1 MASVY
6 LAEDVQL
13 GRRVAIKRVHPE
25 REIDV
30 RPRFRREMRLAAS
43 LSHPHLV
50 RLLDAIVEEGAVLLI
65 MEYVEGE
72 TLAERLRHGPLELP
86 AVREVLRSL
95 CDAVDYLHSQG
106 VIHRDIKPA
115 NILLD
120 RTGRVKLTDLGI
132 ASAAEA
138 TGITTSG
145 SVLGTPAYM
154 APELFEGRRATPATD
169 IWSLAAVTFE
179 MLTGQRAQRGATM
192 PEIALSVT
200 REAPPDLRDHWPEAG
215 ALAAALRRGMAR
227 RSQDRPSAAS
237 TFLAEVEAGLREAQ
251 HGRTIRPGP
260 TSAKSLLAP
269 TTVVPP
275 VRTPR
280 SRSRRDTSR
289 RLVAPLLLAALALLA
304 AGVVAIVVS
313 SGNDGARERQSAG
326 GSVAKTTTGAEPTT
340 RQSTRTTKTG
350 SRAPSTT
357 TGDSSSGSGS
367 TRQKRAPQESA
378 PPTAPSRGSTPQAPA
393 PAAPAGSSGPPAE
406 AATDSP
412 AGAVQA
418 FYGLAAAHRYED
430 AWALATPGLRVQLQG
445 FRAFRAQFSSVR
457 SIRFHRA
464 EIVRQTPDAATVA
477 IATTATHVSR
487 VDRCAGTAT
496 TARGPSG
503 GWLVTRVSVSC

>member
-6 LAEDVQL
+6 LAEDVHL
-13 GRRVAIKRVHPE
+13 GRKVAIKRLHPE

-50 RLLDAIVEEGAVLLI
+50 RLLDAIVEDEAVLLV

-86 AVREVLRSL
+86 VVREVLRSL
-95 CDAVDYLHSQG
+95 ADAVDYLHSRG
-106 VIHRDIKPA
+106 IIHRDIKPA

-169 IWSLAAVTFE
+169 VWSLAAVTFE
-179 MLTGQRAQRGATM
+179 MLTGQRAQRGTTM

-200 REAPPDLRDHWPEAG
+200 REDPPDLRDHWPEAG

-227 RSQDRPSAAS
+227 RSQDRPTSAS
-237 TFLAEVEAGLREAQ
+237 VFLAEVESGLSEAQ
-251 HGRTIRPGP
+251 HGRTIRPGA
-260 TSAKSLLAP
+260 TGAKSLLAP
-269 TTVVPP
+269 TTVGPARPP
-275 VRTPR
+275 RPA
-280 SRSRRDTSR
+280 SRRGPSR

-313 SGNDGARERQSAG
+313 GGDDGARERQSAG
-326 GSVAKTTTGAEPTT
+326 RSEATTTAGAKPTTRRSTPTTTTG
-340 RQSTRTTKTG
+340 R
-350 SRAPSTT
+350 RAPSTT
-357 TGDSSSGSGS
+357 TGASSSASGS
-367 TRQKRAPQESA
+367 ARAQSTPPQ
-378 PPTAPSRGSTPQAPA
+378 PAPSATPSPGATPQGAA
-393 PAAPAGSSGPPAE
+393 PAAPAGSTGDPAE
-406 AATDSP
+406 ATADTP

-430 AWALATPGLRVQLQG
+430 AWALATPTLREQLQG

-464 EIVRQTPDAATVA
+464 EVVRQTPDTGTVA
-477 IATTATHVSR
+477 IATTATHASH
-487 VDRCAGTAT
+487 VDRCAGSAT

>member
-1 MASVY
+1 MATVY
-6 LAEDVQL
+6 LAEDVHL
-13 GRRVAIKRVHPE
+13 GRKVAIKRLHPE

-50 RLLDAIVEEGAVLLI
+50 RLLDAIVEDEAVLLV

-86 AVREVLRSL
+86 VVREVLRSL
-95 CDAVDYLHSQG
+95 ADAVDYLHSQG
-106 VIHRDIKPA
+106 IIHRDIKPA

-169 IWSLAAVTFE
+169 VWSLAAVTFE
-179 MLTGQRAQRGATM
+179 MLTGQRAQRGSTM

-200 REAPPDLRDHWPEAG
+200 REDPPDLRDHWPEAG

-227 RSQDRPSAAS
+227 RAQDRPTSAS
-237 TFLAEVEAGLREAQ
+237 VLLADVESGLSEAQ
-251 HGRTIRPGP
+251 HGRTIRPGA
-260 TSAKSLLAP
+260 TGAKSLLAP
-269 TTVVPP
+269 TTVGPARPP
-275 VRTPR
+275 RPVSGRGP
-280 SRSRRDTSR
+280 SR

-304 AGVVAIVVS
+304 AVVVAIVVS
-313 SGNDGARERQSAG
+313 GGDDGARERQSAG
-326 GSVAKTTTGAEPTT
+326 ETEATTTAGAERTTRRSAPTTTG
-340 RQSTRTTKTG
+340 R
-350 SRAPSTT
+350 RAPSTT
-357 TGDSSSGSGS
+357 TGASSSGSDSARGQS
-367 TRQKRAPQESA
+367 T
-378 PPTAPSRGSTPQAPA
+378 PPEPAPSAAASPGVTPQAAA
-393 PAAPAGSSGPPAE
+393 PVAPAGSTGDPAE
-406 AATDSP
+406 ATPDTP

-418 FYGLAAAHRYED
+418 FYGLAAAHRYEE
-430 AWALATPGLRVQLQG
+430 AWALGTPTLREQLQG

-464 EIVRQTPDAATVA
+464 EIVRQTPDTATVA
-477 IATTATHVSR
+477 IATTATHVSH
-487 VDRCAGTAT
+487 VDRCAGTAM
-496 TARGPSG
+496 TARGPG
-503 GWLVTRVSVSC
+503 GRWLVTRVSVSC

>member
-6 LAEDVQL
+6 LAEDVHL

-50 RLLDAIVEEGAVLLI
+50 RLLDAIVEDGAVLLI

-86 AVREVLRSL
+86 VVREVLRSL

-269 TTVVPP
+269 TTVVP

-326 GSVAKTTTGAEPTT
+326 GSAARTTAGAEPTT
-340 RQSTRTTKTG
+340 RQSTRTTETG

-378 PPTAPSRGSTPQAPA
+378 PPTAPSRGSTPPAPG

-406 AATDSP
+406 TATDSP

-430 AWALATPGLRVQLQG
+430 AWALATPGLRAQLQG

-457 SIRFHRA
+457 SIQFHRA

-487 VDRCAGTAT
+487 VDRCAGNAT